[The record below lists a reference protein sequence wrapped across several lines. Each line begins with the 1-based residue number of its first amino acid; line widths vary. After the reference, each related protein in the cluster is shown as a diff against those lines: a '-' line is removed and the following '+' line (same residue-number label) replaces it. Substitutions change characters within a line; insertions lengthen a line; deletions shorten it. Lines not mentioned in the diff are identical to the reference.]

1 METPTQPRDWFL
13 GAIEAQG
20 NVHHCLQAVIEEL
33 ANKLQFVAALQH
45 SLHQSSGDRS
55 DHLSQLGNQLR
66 LLGQTFQVRLGL
78 LSPERELAWF
88 RKSMARTG
96 GPFASQIYCD
106 PVFLPYDLS
115 KIDQVVHTLS
125 AAYTNRSKLDACDPI
140 WQKSKEI
147 RSPDDTCLWMRLLT
161 LNAQLDSYCKVS
173 VGTGSFRPFRLDK
186 IPEQFDSNLE
196 SLPLRAFLL
205 NVQGEILSL
214 RSQLDQ
220 AYEKLFEASQGLWKT
235 QRVRLQRK
243 AQSYSGAKRQN
254 GFDASSESRSS
265 PPPPTNLS
273 PPLSS
278 RQRASLQFMGFEDF
292 PDQQDLRRRY
302 LELAKKLHPDVINGQ
317 DEEFKVLLESYRCLQ
332 NR

>member
-20 NVHHCLQAVIEEL
+20 NVHHCLQVVIDEL
-33 ANKLQFVAALQH
+33 AKKQQFVAALQH

-66 LLGQTFQVRLGL
+66 LLGQTFQIRLGL
-78 LSPERELAWF
+78 LSPERELSWF
-88 RKSMARTG
+88 RKSIARTG
-96 GPFASQIYCD
+96 GPFASHIYCD

-115 KIDQVVHTLS
+115 KIDQVVHSLT
-125 AAYTNRSKLDACDPI
+125 AAFTSRSPLDAYNPI

-147 RSPDDTCLWMRLLT
+147 GSPDDTCLWIRLLS

-173 VGTGSFRPFRLDK
+173 FGSGPFSPFRLDQ
-186 IPEQFDSNLE
+186 IPEQFEASLE
-196 SLPLRAFLL
+196 SRPLRAFLL

-220 AYEKLFEASQGLWKT
+220 AYKKLLESSQGLWKT
-235 QRVRLQRK
+235 QRVRLQSK

-254 GFDASSESRSS
+254 GFDTSSESYSQ
-265 PPPPTNLS
+265 PPPPVH
-273 PPLSS
+273 LSS
-278 RQRASLQFMGFEDF
+278 KQRASLQFMGFEEF
-292 PDQQDLRRRY
+292 PDQQGLRRRY